1 MIMRKILGSSL
12 LLAVIA
18 FAVPAQAADW
28 VTITNSVEVSKPV
41 DAVWKRIGDYCEI
54 SEWMKVTCTYA
65 RGQGELGS
73 IRVLLNGA
81 TTEVMVAKTAHS
93 YTYWQNVGNMAPASF
108 HGTLMAEPDGMGM
121 TKLSY
126 TLVYDQDGLPA
137 DKRESEHTRLQGR
150 FHDLLGVMKGLSE
163 GP

>member
-1 MIMRKILGSSL
+1 MKNLIGGGF
-12 LLAVIA
+12 LLAALASAAPV
-18 FAVPAQAADW
+18 QAADW
-28 VTITNSVEVSKPV
+28 ITITNSVEVNKPV

-65 RGQGELGS
+65 KGQGELGS

-81 TTEVMVAKTAHS
+81 TTEVMVARTAHS

-126 TLVYDQDGLPA
+126 TLVYDQDGLAA

-150 FHDLLGVMKGLSE
+150 FHDLLGVMKTLSE
-163 GP
+163 GQ

>member
-1 MIMRKILGSSL
+1 MKKMIGGGLV
-12 LLAVIA
+12 LAA
-18 FAVPAQAADW
+18 FAAATPATAADW
-28 VTITNSVEVSKPV
+28 VTITNSVEVNKPV

-65 RGQGELGS
+65 KGQGELGS

-108 HGTLMAEPDGMGM
+108 HGTLMAEPDGTGM
-121 TKLSY
+121 TRLSY
-126 TLVYDQDGLPA
+126 MLVYDQDGLTP

-150 FHDLLGVMKGLSE
+150 FHDLLGVMKTLAE
-163 GP
+163 GG

>member
-1 MIMRKILGSSL
+1 MKNLIGGGL
-12 LLAVIA
+12 LLAAIA
-18 FAVPAQAADW
+18 FAAPVQAADW
-28 VTITNSVEVSKPV
+28 ITITNSVQVNKPV

-126 TLVYDQDGLPA
+126 TLVYDQDGLAA

-150 FHDLLGVMKGLSE
+150 FHDLLGVMKTLSE
-163 GP
+163 TP